1 MVNLKCVKFLLSLR
15 ACMTADNFCRQGK
28 TDCIEYQSDHI
39 CAPHQIFQSR
49 TVKTRLKCIF
59 SHTHKK

>member
-1 MVNLKCVKFLLSLR
+1 MVNLKNVKFLLSLS
-15 ACMTADNFCRQGK
+15 AGMTADNFCRQGK

-39 CAPHQIFQSR
+39 CAPHKIFQSR

-59 SHTHKK
+59 FSYT